1 MSIADENQNWLNT
14 PPDGQP
20 PELDMETAASSLE
33 NDLLANTEVSTLD
46 VPEPLGPVQRRDV
59 EATPVLNLPHSAPR
73 MDHAPIDAK
82 RRTAGQTVEVP
93 QAKRYAAPRTA
104 RQAMQQQR
112 ARAREA
118 QQGQDWTPAAQ
129 PPPAWNGPAAQPP
142 PAPQPPPA
150 WNGPAAQ
157 PPQAAQP
164 PPANAQA
171 GMGGHNM
178 AETNQKL
185 DRVIAVLEKIEQKI
199 NTGFGD

>member
-59 EATPVLNLPHSAPR
+59 EATPALNLPHSAPR
-73 MDHAPIDAK
+73 IDYAPIDAK

-93 QAKRYAAPRTA
+93 QAKRYAPPRTA

-118 QQGQDWTPAAQ
+118 QQAQDWTPAAQ

-142 PAPQPPPA
+142 QAP
-150 WNGPAAQ
+150 
-157 PPQAAQP
+157 QP

-171 GMGGHNM
+171 GMGGNNM

-185 DRVIAVLEKIEQKI
+185 DRVIAVLEKIEQKKI